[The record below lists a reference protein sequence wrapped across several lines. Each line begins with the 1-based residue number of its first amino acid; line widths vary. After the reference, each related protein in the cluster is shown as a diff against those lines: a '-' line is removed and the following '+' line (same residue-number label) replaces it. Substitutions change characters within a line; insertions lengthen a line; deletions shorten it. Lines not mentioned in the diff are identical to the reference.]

1 MSACISKRRRLLA
14 FARLATVLP
23 MALIFVAS
31 PVSAA
36 DEMAN
41 IHSVGIISMIGDFV
55 AMKEANDF
63 SGAFQQDSCDINVP
77 DWAVDEAVRQQ
88 IASAIAPRIAV
99 KTIVYSGSD
108 FLEANPKAV
117 SDNRLPLLKRLV
129 QALPPQN
136 AVDAYIIVR
145 KRYVSSG
152 EGPWLLGL
160 GVLRSVVLFGAASAQ
175 RAYALFEV
183 DVIDARTGEIIE
195 TGTNQIGSGWLSHS
209 EPFETVDADSWTDSA
224 DSFTPERKQALRSV
238 LMPLINKSLPYALL
252 HAELIPEL
260 PKTEAPPAD

>member
-1 MSACISKRRRLLA
+1 MSAHISKRRGLAA
-14 FARLATVLP
+14 FARLATALP

-41 IHSVGIISMIGDFV
+41 IHSVGIISTIGDFV

-63 SGAFQQDSCDINVP
+63 SGVFQQDSCIINAN
-77 DWAVDEAVRQQ
+77 DWAVDDAVAHQ
-88 IASAIAPRIAV
+88 IASTIAPRIAV
-99 KTIVYSGSD
+99 KTIAYDRSD
-108 FLEANPKAV
+108 FLRANPRSAM
-117 SDNRLPLLKRLV
+117 DNSLPLLKRLV
-129 QALPPQN
+129 SALPAEN
-136 AVDAYIIVR
+136 AVDAYIVVR

-160 GVLRSVVLFGAASAQ
+160 GVLRSALLFGIAPNQ

-195 TGTNQIGSGWLSHS
+195 TGTNQIKSGWLSYS
-209 EPFETVDADSWTDSA
+209 EPFARVDADYWTDSA
-224 DSFTPERKQALRSV
+224 DSFTAERKQALRNV

-252 HAELIPEL
+252 DADLIAEL
-260 PKTEAPPAD
+260 PKTEAPPPG